1 MIPLLRLP
9 ARNVYYLPRTAPA
22 VFFLADREAGGV
34 LVNTPAFSP
43 PLVAEFNRLA
53 PLKFAFFPS
62 RLGARDIAAW
72 RSAGVRLI
80 AYGDELAGCG
90 ATADVALDRGW
101 RF

>member
-1 MIPLLRLP
+1 MSRWTRSSGDDPTPLLRLP

-53 PLKFAFFPS
+53 PLKFDYAFTDDFHPVKS
-62 RLGARDIAAW
+62 RYGPGAARAIN
-72 RSAGVRLI
+72 L
-80 AYGDELAGCG
+80 ELEGMLEPG
-90 ATADVALDRGW
+90 
-101 RF
+101 